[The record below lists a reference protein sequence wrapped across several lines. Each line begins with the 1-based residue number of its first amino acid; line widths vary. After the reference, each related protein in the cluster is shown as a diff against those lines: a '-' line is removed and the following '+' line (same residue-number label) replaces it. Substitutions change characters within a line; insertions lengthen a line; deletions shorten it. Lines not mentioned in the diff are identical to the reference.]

1 MGAAPLTGFTTATVL
16 ALPAV
21 VVPIVLVVAAIGS
34 GFGGSG
40 ESTVEGAAAFRGA
53 ETLWRTVGWTA
64 SIGALAALAG
74 WAPGRRLAAGG
85 ARWLAFAAV
94 LPLMLP
100 GWLLFHGFWTAI
112 GPGTFVGDLASRL
125 DQVRLLRELALGAG
139 LLAACWPLAA
149 WSVAIER
156 RGREC
161 SSAALEAID
170 GLPWARRIAI
180 AFREDRAALLR
191 GAVMAMLLLWSTTVA
206 FDLAGVRTF
215 GFELRTLDAEG
226 ASTATILALGWPG
239 LLPGIAL
246 LAIVTSLPSPRED
259 ATTESA
265 PGGRW
270 SIAIWSTVVLVGVPI
285 LLMAW
290 GVLRDSGLD
299 PEALRAFA
307 ILHGPSVLPTLAVAG
322 STAALAGILA
332 AALVVAWAPAPGRPS
347 NLLRIG
353 LAIEALAWTVAAG
366 MPSAVLA
373 AAVIDLWNR
382 PVVDWVHRSPAIL
395 VLGLLGRFGVVAVA
409 TAWWLSRRRPSG
421 ESALSAIDGPRRLG
435 EVLAIERSRVLAA
448 ALATFAAVF
457 SLSLGEVALSSRLA
471 PPGDAWLATAVLNAI
486 HYQRGETVLIA
497 ALAMLVAGVLASST
511 ALWAFRP
518 RRRSPGG
525 GGLVAIASGLS
536 LVALAASLPGC
547 DSRDGAPSSPGMEA
561 AMDDESPPPVPA
573 TFTVGGQGTV
583 PGRFRTPR
591 AVEFAPDRDAL
602 LVVDRSGRLQRID
615 LDEARRGRADAV
627 WPLPEFD
634 MGFPTGLTVIDDLI
648 VVADTHEHRVLVL
661 DAEGRMLETFGRYG
675 TGPGEFVY
683 PTDVVETTDGRLF
696 VAEYGGNDRVQL
708 FDADRRSLLAFDAGE
723 TGMPFRRPQ
732 SLALAP
738 DGEELFIADACNHRV
753 VVVDLEGRVRRVLGE
768 LGRDPGRLAYP
779 YGIAFDGRGG
789 LLVAEFGNNRLQR
802 LDPATGASLG
812 CWGGFGEGEG
822 RLRYPW
828 SVAVRDGRVA
838 VLDSGNHRMMLLEID
853 ALLGPTRGPDTEE
866 ESSP

>member
-40 ESTVEGAAAFRGA
+40 ESTVEGGAAFRGA

-270 SIAIWSTVVLVGVPI
+270 RIALWSTVVLVGVPI

-332 AALVVAWAPAPGRPS
+332 AALVVALGAGAGTSFEPAPDRSRDRSAGLDRGRG
-347 NLLRIG
+347 N
-353 LAIEALAWTVAAG
+353 ALGSAG
-366 MPSAVLA
+366 G
-373 AAVIDLWNR
+373 R
-382 PVVDWVHRSPAIL
+382 GHRSLESSGRGLGASVAGDSGSRPAWSIRRR
-395 VLGLLGRFGVVAVA
+395 GGGDRVVAVSSSSIRRERPLGDRRPA
-409 TAWWLSRRRPSG
+409 ASRRGVGDRAIPS
-421 ESALSAIDGPRRLG
+421 P
-435 EVLAIERSRVLAA
+435 
-448 ALATFAAVF
+448 
-457 SLSLGEVALSSRLA
+457 
-471 PPGDAWLATAVLNAI
+471 
-486 HYQRGETVLIA
+486 
-497 ALAMLVAGVLASST
+497 
-511 ALWAFRP
+511 
-518 RRRSPGG
+518 
-525 GGLVAIASGLS
+525 
-536 LVALAASLPGC
+536 
-547 DSRDGAPSSPGMEA
+547 
-561 AMDDESPPPVPA
+561 
-573 TFTVGGQGTV
+573 
-583 PGRFRTPR
+583 
-591 AVEFAPDRDAL
+591 
-602 LVVDRSGRLQRID
+602 RSG
-615 LDEARRGRADAV
+615 ARH
-627 WPLPEFD
+627 L
-634 MGFPTGLTVIDDLI
+634 
-648 VVADTHEHRVLVL
+648 
-661 DAEGRMLETFGRYG
+661 
-675 TGPGEFVY
+675 
-683 PTDVVETTDGRLF
+683 
-696 VAEYGGNDRVQL
+696 
-708 FDADRRSLLAFDAGE
+708 
-723 TGMPFRRPQ
+723 
-732 SLALAP
+732 
-738 DGEELFIADACNHRV
+738 
-753 VVVDLEGRVRRVLGE
+753 
-768 LGRDPGRLAYP
+768 
-779 YGIAFDGRGG
+779 RGG
-789 LLVAEFGNNRLQR
+789 LLALAWRSRAFE
-802 LDPATGASLG
+802 PAGTA
-812 CWGGFGEGEG
+812 
-822 RLRYPW
+822 R
-828 SVAVRDGRVA
+828 
-838 VLDSGNHRMMLLEID
+838 
-853 ALLGPTRGPDTEE
+853 
-866 ESSP
+866 